1 MDTMNVL
8 SFIQQAKRSGRK
20 LLAILLDPEKV
31 SMAHLSAYTEGAD
44 LLFVGGSTGS
54 ASEELMQTLRSMTDK
69 PLVLFPGQLSQLTC
83 KADAVLFLSVLS
95 SHNWEMLV
103 GRQLAAAR
111 QIKVGG
117 LESIPMGYILIDG
130 GNSSSVARESDS
142 QPLAADDVERIV
154 DTAVTAELL
163 GKALIYLEA
172 GSGARVPVSETT
184 IRAVRDMVNVPLI
197 VGGGIRT
204 PEQMQQAF
212 RAGADIVV
220 IGNHFEQHPEEVK
233 KFRS

>member
-1 MDTMNVL
+1 MNVQR
-8 SFIQQAKRSGRK
+8 FIQQAKQSGRK

-31 SMAHLSAYTEGAD
+31 SMTYLQTYVAGAD
-44 LLFVGGSTGS
+44 LLLIGGSTGS
-54 ASEELMQTLRSMTDK
+54 ASDTLMRRLRAMTDK
-69 PLVLFPGQLSQLTC
+69 PLVLFPGQLSQLTPE
-83 KADAVLFLSVLS
+83 ADAVLFLSVLS
-95 SHNWEMLV
+95 SRNWEMVL

-111 QIKVGG
+111 QVRSSG

-130 GNSSSVARESDS
+130 GNRSSVARESDS

-184 IRAVRDMVNVPLI
+184 IRAVRDMVSVPLI
-197 VGGGIRT
+197 VGGGICT
-204 PEQMQQAF
+204 PEQMTQAF

-233 KFRS
+233 NFRR